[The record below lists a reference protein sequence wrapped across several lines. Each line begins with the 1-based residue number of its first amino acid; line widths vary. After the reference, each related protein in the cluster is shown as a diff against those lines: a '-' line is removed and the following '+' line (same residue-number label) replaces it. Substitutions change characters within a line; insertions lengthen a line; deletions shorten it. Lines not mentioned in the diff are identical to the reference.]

1 MNTIA
6 CPKCGKALT
15 ISYPSRAVVFC
26 EYCGTKINFN
36 VNVNLNYSKSEHTER
51 IIDEAKIKNAENV
64 NRVIGVFAAPFEAH
78 QKAKEAE
85 KRQEEAWEREQQEAE
100 KLEEEKKRIRKEKI
114 MSNQYSIK
122 EGIIDFLQSRNGKVI
137 ILLVIWFTIAFG
149 GLGYLQHKEDMRDH
163 QAKLDSLKQEEIAA
177 TRLSMGQASIPDF
190 SSDDDARTF
199 AKNLKDH
206 GFVNVT
212 TEAVSGHKGKQYDI
226 IEVVVDGAPDYSP
239 DTWYPT
245 DTDIVVRYCAET
257 NQGNTVDQIFDRV
270 NDFLS

>member
-1 MNTIA
+1 M
-6 CPKCGKALT
+6 
-15 ISYPSRAVVFC
+15 IS
-26 EYCGTKINFN
+26 
-36 VNVNLNYSKSEHTER
+36 
-51 IIDEAKIKNAENV
+51 
-64 NRVIGVFAAPFEAH
+64 VFAAPFEAH

-137 ILLVIWFTIAFG
+137 ILLVVWFTIAFG

-177 TRLSMGQASIPDF
+177 TRLSMGQASIPEF

-212 TEAVSGHKGKQYDI
+212 TEAVSGHKGEQYEI